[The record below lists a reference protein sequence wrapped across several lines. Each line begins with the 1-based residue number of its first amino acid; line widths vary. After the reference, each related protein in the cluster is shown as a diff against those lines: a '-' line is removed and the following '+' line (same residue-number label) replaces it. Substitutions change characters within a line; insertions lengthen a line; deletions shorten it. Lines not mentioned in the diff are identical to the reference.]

1 MALQGVLK
9 YTNLKFM
16 TSLVYQIAVVVFPTP
31 DELRFR
37 AGKRFKEMGKDVPAE
52 AVNEMIGNYHCI
64 SKRKKSLLY
73 WFDFFVNF
81 FNIFSVNYVLPLTK
95 NMHGSNELFDEVP
108 LQGSM
113 QQFISVSHGIA

>member
-16 TSLVYQIAVVVFPTP
+16 TPLVYQIAVVVFPTP

-37 AGKRFKEMGKDVPAE
+37 AEKRFKEMGKDVPAK

-64 SKRKKSLLY
+64 
-73 WFDFFVNF
+73 
-81 FNIFSVNYVLPLTK
+81 
-95 NMHGSNELFDEVP
+95 
-108 LQGSM
+108 
-113 QQFISVSHGIA
+113 